1 MTEFGVGTIFGSI
14 VFCVTFVPAFA
25 YFTVYG
31 FKEARPELTP
41 DEVRSHEKLR
51 VIFIR
56 EMSFI
61 AVGLAVFYVILENF
75 SVTLFECCMFLV
87 LFLVYIIFVFL
98 QDKYSDRD
106 AEPKSLDAKNRE
118 ESQNLLALDQ
128 ESAVTKS
135 LNTPLK

>member
-106 AEPKSLDAKNRE
+106 EEPKSLDAKNRE

-135 LNTPLK
+135 LDTSLK

>member
-106 AEPKSLDAKNRE
+106 AEPKSLEAKNRE

-135 LNTPLK
+135 LDTSPK

>member
-87 LFLVYIIFVFL
+87 LFLVYIIFVFI

-135 LNTPLK
+135 LDTSPK